1 VKAARSDGAALFA
14 AFDLA
19 NHRSIAIPKSA
30 QLLLIERSNERAKIE
45 QRRLGLFGLITG
57 RRARCG
63 RMTL

>member
-14 AFDLA
+14 TFDLA

-45 QRRLGLFGLITG
+45 QRGLGLFG
-57 RRARCG
+57 
-63 RMTL
+63 